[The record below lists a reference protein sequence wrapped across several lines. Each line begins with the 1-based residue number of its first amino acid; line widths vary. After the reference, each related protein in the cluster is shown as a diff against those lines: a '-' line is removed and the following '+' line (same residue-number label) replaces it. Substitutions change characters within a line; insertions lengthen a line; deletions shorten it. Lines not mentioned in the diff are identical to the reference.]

1 MKMKKFAYFF
11 IPAIAVVATIY
22 FLEFR
27 NTSAFELPTKKG
39 LRIATYNVY
48 WLAEEIHDERKANL
62 QSVIKNLDADIIGLQ
77 EVESLAALQSI
88 FTDEWELGIMDD
100 EEELQEVAI
109 AVKKPLKIKS
119 LEMLFTHEKFDYAFP
134 NKRDL
139 LKAVVGVPNG
149 TEIICYVVHFKSRRG
164 GRENT
169 DDQRAIAASL
179 VAAYVQMHSDH
190 DLVVLMGDFNDT
202 PDDRSLNILETGN
215 LLAEGR
221 MENEEDIY
229 FVNLCEPLWVN
240 DYVTFGLHTRARGES
255 FYPKV
260 PGARKENDKWRGK
273 TYRYPDDLSVIEIMF
288 DQILVNQQMNK
299 LFAGK
304 PLIYAGKDA
313 LNGSE
318 SVLAEELTGEVK
330 FKYPGTLASDH
341 LPVAADFR
349 INVN

>member
-1 MKMKKFAYFF
+1 
-11 IPAIAVVATIY
+11 
-22 FLEFR
+22 
-27 NTSAFELPTKKG
+27 
-39 LRIATYNVY
+39 
-48 WLAEEIHDERKANL
+48 
-62 QSVIKNLDADIIGLQ
+62 
-77 EVESLAALQSI
+77 
-88 FTDEWELGIMDD
+88 
-100 EEELQEVAI
+100 
-109 AVKKPLKIKS
+109 
-119 LEMLFTHEKFDYAFP
+119 
-134 NKRDL
+134 
-139 LKAVVGVPNG
+139 
-149 TEIICYVVHFKSRRG
+149 
-164 GRENT
+164 
-169 DDQRAIAASL
+169 
-179 VAAYVQMHSDH
+179 
-190 DLVVLMGDFNDT
+190 
-202 PDDRSLNILETGN
+202 
-215 LLAEGR
+215 

-299 LFAGK
+299 LFVGK

-318 SVLAEELTGEVK
+318 SVLADELNGKVK
-330 FKYPGTLASDH
+330 FKYHGTLASDH